1 MELMLGLHGEDS
13 IGVVLLPTTIFLGLF
28 SRFLNVLRRCAERE
42 RESESERITDYLVL
56 EQLTLGLCLMRWF
69 TPLAKGDQ
77 GELLKIAP
85 HSLSGRMH
93 EFRTDF
99 QLLISSRQKL

>member
-69 TPLAKGDQ
+69 TPLG
-77 GELLKIAP
+77 
-85 HSLSGRMH
+85 
-93 EFRTDF
+93 
-99 QLLISSRQKL
+99 